1 MSTIFLIGP
10 GGAGKTTV
18 GHLLAARLGRAFI
31 DLDARFAG
39 KHGDISRFVD
49 SFGYVVYARE
59 NVESYVSL
67 SPDEMRAA
75 VVALS
80 SGFMT
85 YDDEI
90 HPDYRRVRE
99 AIGQS
104 VDTFVLL
111 PSVDEEACVAEIVR
125 RQLARPFAR
134 SAAREEAVIRVRY
147 ASYMAM
153 PHRKIETLG
162 PADSAADKI
171 VGTLG
176 RER

>member
-67 SPDEMRAA
+67 SPDEMRA
-75 VVALS
+75 
-80 SGFMT
+80 
-85 YDDEI
+85 
-90 HPDYRRVRE
+90 
-99 AIGQS
+99 
-104 VDTFVLL
+104 
-111 PSVDEEACVAEIVR
+111 
-125 RQLARPFAR
+125 
-134 SAAREEAVIRVRY
+134 
-147 ASYMAM
+147 
-153 PHRKIETLG
+153 
-162 PADSAADKI
+162 
-171 VGTLG
+171 
-176 RER
+176 